1 MNSSF
6 LFLFLLKVEG
16 LTLFLSFLVA
26 GVFFPL
32 VSREKVKEELMV
44 RVKENSLP
52 WLVSAWQRSRHCLAK
67 VGSPSITT
75 GAVISD
81 PFF

>member
-44 RVKENSLP
+44 RVKENSLT
-52 WLVSAWQRSRHCLAK
+52 W
-67 VGSPSITT
+67 
-75 GAVISD
+75 
-81 PFF
+81 